1 MIMMATPGNTGKPM
15 GLDPGFPRGA
25 DLLHDPRLNKGQA
38 FTLPEREALG
48 LKGLLPPAVFTIE
61 EQEVQV
67 LENFRRKTD
76 PFEKYIYMCAL
87 QDRNETLFFRTI
99 IDNLYEMMPIIYTP
113 TVGKGCQLYSH
124 ILRRSRGIFITR
136 EDKGRMVEVLKNWP
150 EKDVRVIVVTDG
162 ERILGLGD
170 LGANGMGIPVGK
182 LALYTSCAG
191 IDPAHCLPVT
201 LDVGTNREETRKDP
215 LYIGTRQPR
224 LTGAE
229 FDAFVDEFMTAAQEV
244 FPKALIQFEDFA
256 NHSAFRLL
264 KKYQDKVCSF
274 NDDIQGTASV
284 ILAGIY
290 SSLRTTGGTLKDHK
304 YLFLGAGEAGVGIG
318 ELIVSAMVDEG
329 VSLKDA
335 RERIW
340 LVDSKGLVVKSRT
353 DLQDHKKVFAHDHPM
368 LSDLKSAVETLKPT
382 ALIGVSAMPNTF
394 TPEIIKMMGQ
404 LNKRPLIF
412 ALSNPTAKAECT
424 AEAAY
429 TGTEGR
435 AIFASG
441 SPFEPVILNG
451 KKLVPGQGNN
461 AYVFPGIGLGAVVC
475 GSKRVTEEMFIV
487 AAKALAHLVSEEDL
501 AQACIYPPIE
511 KIREVSAVLA
521 AAVADVAFKRGFAT
535 IPRPE
540 NLAAFVR
547 QQMYDPKYK
556 SYV

>member
-1 MIMMATPGNTGKPM
+1 MMGSPGNAGKPL
-15 GLDPGFPRGA
+15 GLQPGFPRGA

-38 FTLPEREALG
+38 FTLKERDALG

-61 EQEVQV
+61 EQQVQV

-87 QDRNETLFFRTI
+87 QDRNETLFFRSV

-124 ILRRSRGIFITR
+124 ILRRSRGIFIST
-136 EDKGRMVEVLKNWP
+136 EDRGRMVEILKNWP
-150 EKDVRVIVVTDG
+150 DKDVRVIVVTDG

-191 IDPAHCLPVT
+191 IDPATCLPVT

-215 LYIGTRQPR
+215 LYIGTRHPR
-224 LTGAE
+224 ITGAE
-229 FDAFVDEFMTAAQEV
+229 YDAMVDEFMVAAQEV

-264 KKYQDKVCSF
+264 KKYQDKVCTF

-284 ILAGIY
+284 ILAGFY
-290 SSLRTTGGTLKDHK
+290 SALRITGGTLKDHK
-304 YLFLGAGEAGVGIG
+304 YLFFGAGEAGVGIG
-318 ELIVSAMVDEG
+318 ELTVSAMVDEG
-329 VSLKDA
+329 VNLKEA
-335 RERIW
+335 RERCW
-340 LVDSKGLVVKSRT
+340 FVDSKGLVVKSRT
-353 DLQDHKKVFAHDHPM
+353 DLQEHKKIFAHDHPQVP
-368 LSDLKSAVETLKPT
+368 DLKTAVETLKPT
-382 ALIGVSAMPNTF
+382 ALIGVSAKANTF
-394 TPEIIKMMGQ
+394 TPEIIQLMGQ

-412 ALSNPTAKAECT
+412 ALSNPTANAECT

-429 TGTEGR
+429 THTDGR

-441 SPFEPVILNG
+441 SPFEPVVYKG
-451 KKLVPGQGNN
+451 KKLVSGQGNN
-461 AYVFPGIGLGAVVC
+461 AYVFPGVGLGAVAC
-475 GSKRVTEEMFIV
+475 GSRRVTDEMFFV
-487 AAKALAHLVSEEDL
+487 AAKALAHMVSEEDL
-501 AQACIYPPIE
+501 AQSCIYPPIE
-511 KIREVSAVLA
+511 KIREVSAVLG

-535 IPRPE
+535 IPRPD

-547 QQMYDPKYK
+547 QAMYDPKYK
-556 SYV
+556 EYV